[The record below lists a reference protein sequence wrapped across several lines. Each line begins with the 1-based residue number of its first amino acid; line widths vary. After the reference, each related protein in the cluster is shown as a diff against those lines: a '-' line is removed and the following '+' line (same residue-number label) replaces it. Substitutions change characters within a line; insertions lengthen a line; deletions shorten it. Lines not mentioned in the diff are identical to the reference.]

1 MSCSKVL
8 LSKKGVLGTVWVAA
22 VSGVAALSRDQVVR
36 TNVVAC
42 VGGRQW
48 NSVGGGGWK
57 RDKILPDDND
67 KTTYRVLGLLLLGI
81 VRIYSKKVEYLCH
94 ECNELLGSYGS
105 AHCNELSIPTGGA
118 TNRVS
123 KQAKKPVRARRLVV
137 RQEGAYKV
145 KIPMQAARTTRA
157 ETRATSQIAEV
168 RDTHATPDIPT
179 FTIPK
184 RFELDSFD
192 LGIPEDR
199 DDDDVDHHQLP
210 HQGTMLEDEN
220 HHTSCLFESYKMMT
234 CSCADLDSACI
245 MPVRVTIPTEMMS
258 VISEVNSL
266 LCLSSIGGEPENH
279 NAESACFTPVKDIL
293 PPEMVDTMTE
303 VNDPS
308 DKSTRGKKPQRELN
322 RDENGNSACH
332 IPLSGSKE
340 VQISE
345 NIVENVTF
353 PSRDANCPTI
363 EESEN
368 GSLHG
373 TNTNPSC
380 DGFEEPG
387 SLEQPTLRCKT
398 KLINELSPST
408 PEPMTEGGTGLPCSP
423 KFMVT
428 TPAKKEKHRVT
439 RKRRRGLYNK
449 DYIPTDRGDKRKVRR
464 RGTRALY
471 DENIVLPNETL
482 RNTIEDASDLVQQ
495 RRKAPHTCLYTW
507 KEGKIHPT
515 SVYVRYTITADTP
528 ENSCRESVKSRRR
541 LSLELSESNNICDD
555 AKNVEGESIP
565 DEPRKRK
572 LDELTDSVQAT
583 VGCYTESAQYHNDED
598 YRFNDDTVK
607 EKDFSIGGHESHSTE
622 LQERLNALK
631 NKNPQLDKALD
642 ADIDSMEEDTHM
654 DEQHARDE
662 GLLRSTRT
670 RTVARYFHQLLVDQK
685 CQQGN
690 NSVCLGQA
698 LEGTKRKTSARFFY
712 ETLILKS
719 GSLIE
724 VNQEQTYGDIIV
736 SATPRLEAALRSSE
750 KQ

>member
-42 VGGRQW
+42 V
-48 NSVGGGGWK
+48 
-57 RDKILPDDND
+57 DKILPDDND

-145 KIPMQAARTTRA
+145 KIPMQAVRTTRA
-157 ETRATSQIAEV
+157 ETRATSQITEV
-168 RDTHATPDIPT
+168 RDTHATPDLPT

-210 HQGTMLEDEN
+210 HQEN
-220 HHTSCLFESYKMMT
+220 EGELRFISLRKNKPPIQPRAHEPFTHLQTAPHKSYKMMT
-234 CSCADLDSACI
+234 CSYADLDSACI
-245 MPVRVTIPTEMMS
+245 MPVRV
-258 VISEVNSL
+258 
-266 LCLSSIGGEPENH
+266 
-279 NAESACFTPVKDIL
+279 IL
-293 PPEMVDTMTE
+293 PPEMVDMMAE

-340 VQISE
+340 VQIPE

-449 DYIPTDRGDKRKVRR
+449 DYIPTDRGDKRK
-464 RGTRALY
+464 
-471 DENIVLPNETL
+471 
-482 RNTIEDASDLVQQ
+482 
-495 RRKAPHTCLYTW
+495 
-507 KEGKIHPT
+507 
-515 SVYVRYTITADTP
+515 
-528 ENSCRESVKSRRR
+528 
-541 LSLELSESNNICDD
+541 
-555 AKNVEGESIP
+555 
-565 DEPRKRK
+565 
-572 LDELTDSVQAT
+572 
-583 VGCYTESAQYHNDED
+583 
-598 YRFNDDTVK
+598 
-607 EKDFSIGGHESHSTE
+607 
-622 LQERLNALK
+622 
-631 NKNPQLDKALD
+631 
-642 ADIDSMEEDTHM
+642 DTHM

-685 CQQGN
+685 CQQRN